1 MRVRIP
7 QPPSPPG
14 LLGPDPGRLG
24 AKLFLDL
31 QATIPTLSARAK
43 HKNRKP
49 FLLAGAVRDPRV
61 VIDGWSS
68 CGM

>member
-1 MRVRIP
+1 
-7 QPPSPPG
+7 

-31 QATIPTLSARAK
+31 QATFPTLSAKAK
-43 HKNRKP
+43 HKNKKL
-49 FLLAGAVRDPRV
+49 FLLAGALRDHRAV
-61 VIDGWSS
+61 VDWRPI